1 MRTAGLLPGFRVAS
15 RIRWMESRLDPSDE
29 TDPGRPESRRPSSLA
44 LRARPAW
51 ALLLALGLLGGGAGC
66 VSNDRPRF
74 DYEPEEFRS
83 VLRERIPDLPEPL
96 VKVPFVVPESL
107 VKRARRTIAR
117 RPLGPARVEALV
129 DTLMKQEPDGI
140 GLIYDW
146 RASAT
151 ADQTLEL
158 GRGNCLSL
166 ASVLVGAGRGLG
178 WPVYYAE
185 ARTTVPQTEEMGDI
199 RVVIDHI
206 VVVITAQTVRRVV
219 DFTGLVDEGYQL
231 KVIDDLTAYA
241 HLINNI
247 AAERILAAG
256 PEAGEPDWRAAAEG
270 FRLAIRIQPELARA
284 WNNLGLALSRLG
296 EVDAAREAYA
306 RAVELDDT
314 FGAAGGNLAILE
326 TRAKGGP
333 HLIEKR
339 P

>member
-1 MRTAGLLPGFRVAS
+1 MKPDV
-15 RIRWMESRLDPSDE
+15 DPRDE
-29 TDPGRPESRRPSSLA
+29 TIPGRLGSGRSGPLIVLA
-44 LRARPAW
+44 WP
-51 ALLLALGLLGGGAGC
+51 LLLALGLLGGGGFGC
-66 VSNDRPRF
+66 ASHDRPRF
-74 DYEPEEFRS
+74 DYEPEEFREA
-83 VLRERIPDLPEPL
+83 LRERIPDLPEPL
-96 VKVPFVVPESL
+96 RTVPFVVPESL
-107 VKRARRTIAR
+107 VKRARRTIQR

-129 DTLMKQEPDGI
+129 DTLMKPEPDGI

-151 ADQTLEL
+151 AARTLEM

-166 ASVLVGAGRGLG
+166 ASVLVGTGRGLG
-178 WPVYYAE
+178 WPIYYAE
-185 ARTTVPQTEEMGDI
+185 ARAAAPQTEEMGDI

-219 DFTGLVDEGYQL
+219 DFTGLVDEGYRL

-241 HLINNI
+241 HLINNV

-256 PEAGEPDWRAAAEG
+256 PGAGAADWQAAAEG
-270 FRLAIRIQPELARA
+270 FRLAIRIQPDLARA
-284 WNNLGLALSRLG
+284 WNNLGLAHSRLG

-326 TRAKGGP
+326 TRAAGSP
-333 HLIEKR
+333 QLIENR
-339 P
+339 R

>member
-1 MRTAGLLPGFRVAS
+1 MKPGV
-15 RIRWMESRLDPSDE
+15 DPRDE
-29 TDPGRPESRRPSSLA
+29 TIQGRLGSWGSSSLV
-44 LRARPAW
+44 LLAW
-51 ALLLALGLLGGGAGC
+51 SLLLVLGLLGGGGLGC
-66 VSNDRPRF
+66 ATHDRPRF
-74 DYEPEEFRS
+74 DYEPEEFRAT
-83 VLRERIPDLPEPL
+83 LRERIPDLPEPL
-96 VKVPFVVPESL
+96 VTVPFVVPDSL
-107 VKRARRTIAR
+107 VERARRTIER

-129 DTLMKQEPDGI
+129 ETLMEQEPAGI

-151 ADQTLEL
+151 AAQTLEL

-178 WPVYYAE
+178 WPIYYAE

-206 VVVITAQTVRRVV
+206 VVVIAGQTVRRVV

-247 AAERILAAG
+247 SAERILAAG
-256 PEAGEPDWRAAAEG
+256 PEVAEADWRAAAEG

-326 TRAKGGP
+326 TRAAGSP
-333 HLIEKR
+333 HLIENR
-339 P
+339 R

>member
-1 MRTAGLLPGFRVAS
+1 MKPGV
-15 RIRWMESRLDPSDE
+15 DPRNE
-29 TDPGRPESRRPSSLA
+29 TIPGRLGSWRSSSLV
-44 LRARPAW
+44 LLAW
-51 ALLLALGLLGGGAGC
+51 PLLLTLGLLGGGGLGC
-66 VSNDRPRF
+66 ASNDRPRF

-83 VLRERIPDLPEPL
+83 ALRERLPDLPEPL
-96 VKVPFVVPESL
+96 LTVPFVVPESL
-107 VKRARRTIAR
+107 VKRARRTIER

-129 DTLMKQEPDGI
+129 DTLMAQEPEGI
-140 GLIYDW
+140 GLVYDW

-151 ADQTLEL
+151 AAQTLDL

-185 ARTTVPQTEEMGDI
+185 ARAAAPQTEEMGDI

-206 VVVITAQTVRRVV
+206 VVVIAGQTVRRVV
-219 DFTGLVDEGYQL
+219 DFTGLVDEGYRL

-247 AAERILAAG
+247 AAQRVLAAG
-256 PEAGEPDWRAAAEG
+256 AGAGSGAGAADWRAAAEG

-326 TRAKGGP
+326 TRAQGAP
-333 HLIEKR
+333 NLIENR